1 MDFSGVL
8 LRGRENAESLM
19 ADAGIMRRPT
29 GRTTLDPVTDQE
41 SEVFTDLFTS
51 KAKIQTRNLVSTV
64 SEAGGRSVTTVRME
78 LHLPVTVAAVRT
90 GDIWEH
96 TTVGPLSDP
105 QLVGRKF
112 RVISPVGKTWATA
125 RKLEVEE
132 VVS

>member
-1 MDFSGVL
+1 MV
-8 LRGRENAESLM
+8 
-19 ADAGIMRRPT
+19 DAGVMRRPT

-41 SEVFTDLFTS
+41 TEVFVDLFTS

-64 SEAGGRSVTTVRME
+64 ADAGGRSAVTVRME
-78 LHLPVTVAAVRT
+78 LHLPVDAPAVRT
-90 GDIWEH
+90 GDVWEH

-105 QLVGRKF
+105 QLVGRRL
-112 RVISPVGKTWATA
+112 RVIGPVGKTWATA